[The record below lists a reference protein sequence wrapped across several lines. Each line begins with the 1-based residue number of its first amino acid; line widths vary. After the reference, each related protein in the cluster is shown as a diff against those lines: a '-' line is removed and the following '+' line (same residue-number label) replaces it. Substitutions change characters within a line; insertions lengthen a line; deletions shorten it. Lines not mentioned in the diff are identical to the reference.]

1 MNEAKIKEVF
11 SDEAFVKELFTKE
24 TPEEVQA
31 LLETKGIELSIDEI
45 VKVREIL
52 AKKVALAQSGEEY
65 ELSDQDLEDVAGG
78 IIDPLS
84 ILVATVCIVNVVM
97 IGVGITHNATRGR
110 W

>member
-1 MNEAKIKEVF
+1 MSEAKIKEIF

-24 TPEEVQA
+24 TPEEAQA
-31 LLETKGIELSIDEI
+31 LLETKGIELSVDEI
-45 VKVREIL
+45 VKIRNVL
-52 AKKVALAQSGEEY
+52 VKKLEQAQSGEE
-65 ELSDQDLEDVAGG
+65 LSEDDLKDVAGG

-84 ILVATVCIVNVVM
+84 IVVATICIVNLVM